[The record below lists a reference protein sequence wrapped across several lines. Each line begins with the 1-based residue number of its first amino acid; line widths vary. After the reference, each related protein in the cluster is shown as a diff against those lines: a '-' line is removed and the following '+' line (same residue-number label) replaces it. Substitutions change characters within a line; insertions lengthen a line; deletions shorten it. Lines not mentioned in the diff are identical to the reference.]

1 VTEPSST
8 APTEPFATPTIEE
21 GVPGPRN
28 EKGLLLR
35 APRSEALLWDLEME
49 IVSARRKWIEERQAW
64 WIAASYH
71 ETVVAVVLRSFP
83 SVLVLGTDED
93 RLLSR
98 DGHRALQGRLL

>member
-1 VTEPSST
+1 MTDPEPSQT
-8 APTEPFATPTIEE
+8 GQPFATPTIEL

-35 APRSEALLWDLEME
+35 APHNEALLWDLEME

-64 WIAASYH
+64 WIAASY
-71 ETVVAVVLRSFP
+71 EATVVAVVLRSFP
-83 SVLVLGTDED
+83 SVLVLGPDED

-98 DGHRALQGRLL
+98 DGLRALQGRLL